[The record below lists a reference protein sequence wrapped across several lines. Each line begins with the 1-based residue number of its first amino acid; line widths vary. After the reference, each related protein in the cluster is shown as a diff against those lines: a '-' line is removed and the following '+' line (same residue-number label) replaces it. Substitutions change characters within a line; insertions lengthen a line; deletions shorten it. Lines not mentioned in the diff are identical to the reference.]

1 MRKTCRC
8 ILKKRN
14 RRRRRFFVWTEER
27 LRHTNS
33 WGSLDYIRGAVGVV
47 ARWWRRGE
55 NAPRFKKKDPGGM
68 MKIVFV
74 TLVLLPFRVV
84 FVSRDVR
91 WIINSKN
98 KEKKRKRFIFWRKS
112 KARKEKQK
120 HFWKW
125 WGAQS

>member
-47 ARWWRRGE
+47 ARWWRRVKMPLDLRKGTPVE
-55 NAPRFKKKDPGGM
+55 M

-98 KEKKRKRFIFWRKS
+98 KEKE
-112 KARKEKQK
+112 EKDL
-120 HFWKW
+120 FF
-125 WGAQS
+125 

>member
-1 MRKTCRC
+1 VP
-8 ILKKRN
+8 LYFEEKKRN